1 MIKLAGFA
9 GVKKPDRHRI
19 VMSVEGM
26 EKKGKTHLAM
36 TAPAP
41 IAYFDLDIG
50 AEGVV
55 NKFEDRIAGTWPP
68 PELKYK
74 DATDHPQWRGI
85 WEAYVKAYRTALG
98 SKDVRSL
105 VVDTATELWEMCR
118 LAYFGRAEVILPNQ
132 YGPVNKAFR
141 ELITK
146 DTYNSNKSVVF
157 VHRQKDE
164 YVGTINRNTGKEVS
178 VRTGRVKR
186 AGFADMGYLM
196 QVLVETTRDKD
207 GFHLKVKDCGPN
219 KEVNGEVY
227 DEPMNTFPFLATQ
240 VYGGTTEEDWE

>member
-1 MIKLAGFA
+1 MKLVGFA
-9 GVKKPDRHRI
+9 DIKKPSRNRL
-19 VMSVEGM
+19 VMSVEGL

-36 TAPAP
+36 TAPPP

-55 NKFEDRIAGTWPP
+55 NKFEDRLAGTWPP

-74 DATDHPQWRGI
+74 EAADQPQWRAI
-85 WEAYVKAYRTALG
+85 WEAYVKAYRTALA
-98 SKDVRSL
+98 SKEVRSL

-118 LAYFGRAEVILPNQ
+118 LAHFGKAEVILPNQ

-164 YVGTINRNTGKEVS
+164 YVGTINRNTGKEIS

-196 QVLVETTRDKD
+196 QVLVETKRDGD
-207 GFHLKVKDCGPN
+207 GFHLLVKDCGPN
-219 KEVNGEVY
+219 KNINGEVL
-227 DEPMNTFPFLATQ
+227 DEPMNDFPTLATLI
-240 VYGGTTEEDWE
+240 YPDTELEEWS